1 MIKWPKTILLFFSI
15 LTGIFFY
22 QLQHLDFDYDYEK
35 YFPKSDDSKVHYEK
49 FKKKYGSDSDFLLI
63 GIENN
68 EGVFQ
73 KNFLESV
80 KKMGDE
86 LETDSLVVFVAS
98 PVHNCGYYKKAG
110 LGGLLFKPYLD
121 LNKGSISTQDSLR
134 IYSNDQLIGSL
145 LSKNGKSLCL
155 FLQTKESLNKK
166 EANHILNLI
175 EQKKNEYDF
184 DVFKVAGR
192 VLGQTYFIKKM
203 IAELGVF
210 ISTSI
215 LLLVGFLYISF
226 RSWWGVVIPLAI
238 VIVSLI
244 WTLTIMLFTGK
255 SFDLLMVMLPTIIF
269 VVGMSDLVHLLTKY
283 IDELRIGKIKK
294 EALKIA
300 FKEVRWATFLTSLT
314 TSIGFF
320 SLISANIS
328 PIKEFG
334 VYAGISVFVA
344 YFLAFTLLPSV
355 LVLVKPPKKLIK
367 SSNSN
372 FWEKYLRYWFLKVL
386 RNKKKVFFITFSLII
401 IGVFTANSIKINNF
415 ILEDLSNNDPVKKDV
430 IYFEEN
436 YSGIR
441 PFEAEISTQHSDGV
455 LGYQFLCELQ
465 KLETFL
471 KENYTDEGVGF
482 LTSPLTLVKE
492 ANFIKKGSKPKHRAL
507 PNNERRL
514 NTLVKQIKRSA
525 SNFKKIDL
533 NTNLNLISLDS
544 MSCRLT
550 GKIRDVGGLKIK
562 EENFELEQFL
572 KDNINPNILKI
583 RLTGTAV
590 LIDNNNLTLSKNLIL
605 GLILAFAVIAL
616 VVGVMFRSLKIAL
629 FSLLPNI
636 LPLLL
641 LTTVMWI
648 GNIDLKISTSLI
660 FTLAF
665 GIAVDDTIHLLSKY
679 KLERR
684 KGLSHLYALKRSYL
698 SSGKAIIVTSLI
710 LVGGFLTL
718 LFSSFTST
726 FYMGLMG
733 SVTLFIALTLDLMIM
748 PIIMLYGL
756 ANSYNKKQ
764 ITVD

>member
-1 MIKWPKTILLFFSI
+1 MVKWPKTLLFFFAI
-15 LTGIFFY
+15 LTGILFY
-22 QLQHLDFDYDYEK
+22 QLQYLDFDYDYEK
-35 YFPKSDDSKVHYEK
+35 YFPQSDDSKIHYEQ
-49 FKKKYGSDSDFLLI
+49 FKEQYGTDSDFLLI

-68 EGVFQ
+68 KGLFQ
-73 KNFLESV
+73 KSFLDSV

-86 LETDSLVVFVAS
+86 LKSDSLVKFVTS
-98 PVHNCGYYKKAG
+98 PVHNCGYYKKVG
-110 LGGLLFKPYLD
+110 LGGVLFKPYLD
-121 LNKGSISTQDSLR
+121 LEKNAISIEDSLR
-134 IYSNDQLIGSL
+134 IYGNDKILGSL
-145 LSKNGKSLCL
+145 LAKNGKSLCI
-155 FLQTKESLNKK
+155 FLQTKENLNKD
-166 EANHILNLI
+166 EANHILSLI
-175 EQKKNEYDF
+175 EQKKNQYNF
-184 DVFKVAGR
+184 DVFRVAGR
-192 VLGQTYFIKKM
+192 VLGQTYFIEKM
-203 IAELGVF
+203 ITELGVF

-215 LLLVGFLYISF
+215 LLLIGFLYVSF
-226 RSWWGVVIPLAI
+226 RSWWGVIIPLVI
-238 VIVSLI
+238 VIVSMI
-244 WTLTIMLFTGK
+244 WTLALMFLTGK

-283 IDELRIGKIKK
+283 IDELRIGKKK
-294 EALKIA
+294 IDALQVA

-334 VYAGISVFVA
+334 IYSGISVFVA

-355 LVLVKPPKKLIK
+355 LLLVKPPKKLLQ
-367 SSNSN
+367 SSNNN
-372 FWEKYLRYWFLKVL
+372 FWEKYLRRWFLIVL
-386 RNKKKVFFITFSLII
+386 RGKKKVFIITFLLILV
-401 IGVFTANSIKINNF
+401 GVFTANSLEINNF
-415 ILEDLSNNDPVKKDV
+415 ILEDLSDKDPIKKDV

-436 YSGIR
+436 YSGLR
-441 PFEAEISTQHSDGV
+441 PFEAEISTQDTNGV
-455 LGYQFLCELQ
+455 LGYNFLNELQ
-465 KLETFL
+465 KLEIFL
-471 KENYTDEGVGF
+471 KENYTQDGVGF
-482 LTSPLTLVKE
+482 LTSPLSLVKE
-492 ANFIKKGSKPKHRAL
+492 ANFVKKGSKPKYRVL
-507 PNNERRL
+507 PKSERRL
-514 NTLVKQIKRSA
+514 KTLINQMKRGSER
-525 SNFKKIDL
+525 FKKFDL
-533 NTNLNLISLDS
+533 NYNFNLISKDS

-550 GKIRDVGGLKIK
+550 GKLKDVGGLKIK
-562 EENFELEQFL
+562 EANYKLKQFL
-572 KDNINPNILKI
+572 NHNINPEILQI
-583 RLTGTAV
+583 RLTGTAM
-590 LIDNNNLTLSKNLIL
+590 LIDNNNSTLSKNLIL

-616 VVGVMFRSLKIAL
+616 VVGLMFRSIKIAFL
-629 FSLLPNI
+629 SLIPNI

-684 KGLSHLYALKRSYL
+684 KKRSHLYALKRSYL

-748 PIIMLYGL
+748 PLIMLYGL
-756 ANSYNKKQ
+756 SNTSDIK
-764 ITVD
+764 

>member
-1 MIKWPKTILLFFSI
+1 MIKWPKSILVFFSI

-22 QLQHLDFDYDYEK
+22 QLRHLDFDYDYEK

-49 FKKKYGSDSDFLLI
+49 FKNKYGSDSDFLLI
-63 GIENN
+63 GVENN
-68 EGVFQ
+68 EGIFQ
-73 KNFLESV
+73 KSFLKSL

-86 LETDSLVVFVAS
+86 LETDSLVEFVAS

-110 LGGLLFKPYLD
+110 LGGLVFKPYLD
-121 LNKGSISTQDSLR
+121 LNKDSISTQDSLL
-134 IYSNDQLIGSL
+134 IYSNNQLIGSL

-155 FLQTKESLNKK
+155 FLQTKENLNKN

-175 EQKKNEYDF
+175 EQKKNEYNF

-203 IAELGVF
+203 IVELGVF

-215 LLLVGFLYISF
+215 LLLVGFLYVSF
-226 RSWWGVVIPLAI
+226 RSWWGVAIPLAI

-283 IDELRIGKIKK
+283 IDELRMGKIKK

-320 SLISANIS
+320 SLISSNIS

-355 LVLVKPPKKLIK
+355 LVLVKPPQKLIK
-367 SSNSN
+367 SSSSN

-386 RNKKKVFFITFSLII
+386 RNKKKVFFITFSLTV
-401 IGVFTANSIKINNF
+401 IGIFTANSIKINNF

-436 YSGIR
+436 YSGLR
-441 PFEAEISTQHSDGV
+441 PFEAEISTQHPDGV
-455 LGYQFLCELQ
+455 LGYQFLSELQ

-482 LTSPLTLVKE
+482 LTSPLTLIKE
-492 ANFIKKGSKPKHRAL
+492 ANFIKKGSKPKYRAL
-507 PNNERRL
+507 PINERRL

-525 SNFKKIDL
+525 SSFKKIDL
-533 NTNLNLISLDS
+533 NTNLNLISIDS

-562 EENFELEQFL
+562 EENYELDQFL
-572 KDNINPNILKI
+572 KDNINPDILKI

-590 LIDNNNLTLSKNLIL
+590 LIDNNNSTLSKNLIL

-679 KLERR
+679 KLEIR
-684 KGLSHLYALKRSYL
+684 KGRTHLYALKRSYL

-733 SVTLFIALTLDLMIM
+733 SVTLFIALALDLMIM
-748 PIIMLYGL
+748 PLIMLYGL
-756 ANSYNKKQ
+756 GYSSGSK
-764 ITVD
+764 

>member
-1 MIKWPKTILLFFSI
+1 VIKWPRTILLFFSI

-63 GIENN
+63 GVENN
-68 EGVFQ
+68 EGIFQ
-73 KNFLESV
+73 KSFLESV

-110 LGGLLFKPYLD
+110 FGGLLFKPYLD
-121 LNKGSISTQDSLR
+121 LNKDSISTQDSLL

-145 LSKNGKSLCL
+145 LSKNGKSLCM
-155 FLQTKESLNKK
+155 FLQTKENLNKN

-175 EQKKNEYDF
+175 EQKKNEYNF

-203 IAELGVF
+203 IVELGVF

-283 IDELRIGKIKK
+283 IDELRMGKIKK

-355 LVLVKPPKKLIK
+355 LVLVKPPQKLIK
-367 SSNSN
+367 SSSSN

-386 RNKKKVFFITFSLII
+386 RNKKKVFFITFSLTV

-436 YSGIR
+436 YSGLR
-441 PFEAEISTQHSDGV
+441 PFEAEISTQHPDGV
-455 LGYQFLCELQ
+455 LGYQFLFELQ
-465 KLETFL
+465 KLEKFL

-492 ANFIKKGSKPKHRAL
+492 ANFIKKGSKPKYRAL
-507 PNNERRL
+507 PINERRL
-514 NTLVKQIKRSA
+514 NALIKQIKRSS

-533 NTNLNLISLDS
+533 NTNLNLVSLDS

-562 EENFELEQFL
+562 EENYELEQFL
-572 KDNINPNILKI
+572 KDNINPDILKV

-590 LIDNNNLTLSKNLIL
+590 LIDNNNSTLSKNLIL

-684 KGLSHLYALKRSYL
+684 KGRTHLYALKRSYL

-733 SVTLFIALTLDLMIM
+733 SVTLFIALALDLMIM
-748 PIIMLYGL
+748 PLIMLYGL
-756 ANSYNKKQ
+756 AHSSR
-764 ITVD
+764 VE